1 MNLPNRLNTC
11 VVIVTFNPDLE
22 FENNLLRHLDIVER
36 IVIVD
41 NNSNVEITT
50 FIPELHRKR
59 VEVIHSTNNN
69 GIAWALNAG
78 IKWAQNMSVDWVL
91 TFDQD
96 SLPNINILSYYSEVL
111 KNETNVGLIGTIF
124 SPKLIEINR
133 ISWKNKLTIITS
145 GTLHPIKIF
154 NVVGFYN
161 EKLFID
167 AVDFDFSLRV
177 DIAGY
182 KVIRI
187 QEPLL
192 THKLGSPI
200 KKFGLISTNHN
211 LLRRYYYAR
220 NHIFLTKSYFFK
232 FPYWVLKKNFF
243 FLKSIFILTIVED
256 DVFLKLHSIFKGIK
270 DGLKNI

>member
-1 MNLPNRLNTC
+1 
-11 VVIVTFNPDLE
+11 
-22 FENNLLRHLDIVER
+22 VER

-50 FIPELHRKR
+50 FIPELHKRR

-69 GIAWALNAG
+69 GIASALNAG
-78 IKWAQNMSVDWVL
+78 IKCAQNMSVDWVL

-96 SLPNINILSYYSEVL
+96 SLPNKNILSYYSEVL

-124 SPKLIEINR
+124 SPKLIEINT

-154 NVVGFYN
+154 NTVGFYN

-167 AVDFDFSLRV
+167 DVDFDFSLRV
-177 DIAGY
+177 DLAGY

-200 KKFGLISTNHN
+200 KKYGLISTNHN

-220 NHIFLTKSYFFK
+220 NHVFLTKSYFRR
-232 FPYWVLKKNFF
+232 FPFWILKKNFF
-243 FLKSIFILTIVED
+243 FFKSIFVLIIVED
-256 DVFLKLHSIFKGIK
+256 NVLLKLGSIFKGAK